1 MCLCH
6 FKITFAY
13 TVHLQGVTWQLVVR
27 YETLGLASRVAV
39 ALSSWSLC
47 RVDRDRYVLTQH

>member
-6 FKITFAY
+6 FKIRFAY

-27 YETLGLASRVAV
+27 YETLGLASCVTV

-47 RVDRDRYVLTQH
+47 RVD